1 MSKAVEYIRN
11 LARKQQ
17 EEQPV
22 ATIGYLDFSLE
33 LANFS
38 FEDTVYEVDYWF
50 HTGETIDTQML
61 MEIAS
66 YDDLWGNSIPQPKFA
81 FDINYNSNQ
90 IKLMGANNDS
100 LKIHYDG
107 IDFVAFK
114 CPEIIKQLQEKE
126 CGHISIVGRAQINE
140 WMGRKSVQIII
151 DDIEINAENTISL
164 QDLI

>member
-1 MSKAVEYIRN
+1 MPSQIKTITEN
-11 LARKQQ
+11 FDNDFN
-17 EEQPV
+17 
-22 ATIGYLDFSLE
+22 ATI
-33 LANFS
+33 